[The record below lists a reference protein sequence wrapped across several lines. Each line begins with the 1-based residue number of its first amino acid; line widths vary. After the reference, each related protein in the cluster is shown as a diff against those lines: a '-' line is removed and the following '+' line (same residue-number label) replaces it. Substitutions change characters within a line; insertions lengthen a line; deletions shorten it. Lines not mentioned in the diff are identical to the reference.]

1 MPLLNPG
8 DTFPRL
14 TITTTDNQ
22 TGPGDSVTGQ
32 KAAA

>member
-1 MPLLNPG
+1 MPLLNRG

-14 TITTTDNQ
+14 TIHDRQ
-22 TGPGDSVTGQ
+22 PVGPGDSVTGQ